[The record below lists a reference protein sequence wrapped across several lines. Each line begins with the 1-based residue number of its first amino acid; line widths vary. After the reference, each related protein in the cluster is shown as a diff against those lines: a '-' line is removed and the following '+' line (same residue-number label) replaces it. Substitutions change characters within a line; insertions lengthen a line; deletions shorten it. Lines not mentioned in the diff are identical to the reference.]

1 MDGPNDKVRV
11 IPIHGPYAGQEV
23 EYLRHAAEAAIAN
36 GFAEWPDQKEEIPE
50 GFPGYSELAASGF
63 RTMESIP
70 RDLRDLMSLPG
81 IGKKGAQNILEALV
95 E

>member
-1 MDGPNDKVRV
+1 MHGPNDKVRV
-11 IPIHGPYAGQEV
+11 IPNHGPFAGQEV
-23 EYLRHAAEAAIAN
+23 EYLRHAADAAVNN
-36 GFAEWPDQKEEIPE
+36 GFAEWPDQKKEVPE
-50 GFPGYSELAASGF
+50 DFPGHSELAASGF

-81 IGKKGAQNILEALV
+81 IGKKGAEKILEALA